1 MKKVSFTYYKSAG
14 IEIRVSRA
22 ILVLGS
28 DGLTILIYSDFKL
41 HYIVNIKIL
50 ELCKNLAL
58 VCKIIFSAFP
68 TFGSLNIVAFNYL
81 KRLNDVILNGNLYLY
96 AIVSGIGAPR
106 VSIMIFAFSGTAYS
120 LVAAASCKAYYA
132 ECCDC
137 AYC

>member
-81 KRLNDVILNGNLYLY
+81 KRLNDVVLNGNLYLY
-96 AIVSGIGAPR
+96 TIVRFGCIPR
-106 VSIMIFAFSGTAYS
+106 VSIIILTFSGTAYS
-120 LVAAASCKAYYA
+120 LIAASCKAYYA

-137 AYC
+137 TYC